1 MARGGSGSRRAQSIV
16 ALSANRLGTHGPRPR
31 GMCVQKQK
39 QRTRGHYELGRIY
52 WADVFCCMAHAHLYL
67 LCTGDVGVFVGRG
80 NFLSDWNLA
89 WVLSLVSL
97 MDEDTKLVLQMW
109 RVQVMVNNHLQRRVE
124 ALERELG
131 YTYVAQ
137 RFDNGRSDAD
147 WRPGGHSRRRDPDS
161 DD

>member
-1 MARGGSGSRRAQSIV
+1 
-16 ALSANRLGTHGPRPR
+16 
-31 GMCVQKQK
+31 
-39 QRTRGHYELGRIY
+39 
-52 WADVFCCMAHAHLYL
+52 MAHAHLYL
-67 LCTGDVGVFVGRG
+67 LCTGNVGVLGGRG
-80 NFLSDWNLA
+80 NFLSHWYFA

-109 RVQVMVNNHLQRRVE
+109 RVQVMVNDHLQRRVE

-147 WRPGGHSRRRDPDS
+147 RRPGSRSRRRDADS
-161 DD
+161 ND